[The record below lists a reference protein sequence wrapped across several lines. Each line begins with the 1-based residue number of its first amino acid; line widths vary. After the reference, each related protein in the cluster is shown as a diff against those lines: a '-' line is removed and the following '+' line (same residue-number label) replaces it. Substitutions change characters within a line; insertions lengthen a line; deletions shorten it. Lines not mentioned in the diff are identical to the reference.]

1 MEKKT
6 KPQFSNIMDYLH
18 NSVQSLNDSKIF
30 AGLMIIT
37 LNVASKFVNIKL
49 SKSMQSFLKNTF
61 SKYLLVFTIAWIG
74 TRDIYIALIVTMCFI
89 IMIDFL
95 LDDDSSFYILPN
107 DFKEHYVNI
116 FDDDE
121 EQSEVTE
128 EDIKKAQK
136 VLKKAKKQNGD
147 EFESY
152 KL

>member
-1 MEKKT
+1 MEKKM
-6 KPQFSNIMDYLH
+6 KPHFTNLIDYLH

-74 TRDIYIALIVTMCFI
+74 TRDIYIALIVTVSFI
-89 IMIDFL
+89 LIIDFL
-95 LDDDSSFYILPN
+95 LDDDSAFYILPN
-107 DFKEHYVNI
+107 DFKEHYINL
-116 FDDDE
+116 FDDE
-121 EQSEVTE
+121 EEKAEITE

-136 VLKKAKKQNGD
+136 VLTKAKKQNGED
-147 EFESY
+147 FESY
-152 KL
+152 KI

>member
-1 MEKKT
+1 MEKKM
-6 KPQFSNIMDYLH
+6 KPHFTNLIDYLH

-74 TRDIYIALIVTMCFI
+74 TRDIYIAIIVTMFFI
-89 IMIDFL
+89 IIIDFL
-95 LDDDSSFYILPN
+95 LDDDSAFYILPN
-107 DFKEHYVNI
+107 DFKEHYINL
-116 FDDDE
+116 FDNE
-121 EQSEVTE
+121 EEKSEITE

-136 VLKKAKKQNGD
+136 VLTKAKKQNGED
-147 EFESY
+147 FESY
-152 KL
+152 KI

>member
-1 MEKKT
+1 M
-6 KPQFSNIMDYLH
+6 KPHFTNLIDYLH

-74 TRDIYIALIVTMCFI
+74 TRDIYIALIVTVSFI
-89 IMIDFL
+89 LIIDFL
-95 LDDDSSFYILPN
+95 LDDDSAFYILPN
-107 DFKEHYVNI
+107 DFKEHYINL
-116 FDDDE
+116 FDDE
-121 EQSEVTE
+121 EEKAEITE

-136 VLKKAKKQNGD
+136 VLTKAKKQNGED
-147 EFESY
+147 FESY
-152 KL
+152 KI

>member
-1 MEKKT
+1 M
-6 KPQFSNIMDYLH
+6 KPHFTNLIDYLH

-74 TRDIYIALIVTMCFI
+74 TRDIYIAIIVTMFFI
-89 IMIDFL
+89 IIIDFL
-95 LDDDSSFYILPN
+95 LDDDSAFYILPN
-107 DFKEHYVNI
+107 DFKEHYINL
-116 FDDDE
+116 FDNE
-121 EQSEVTE
+121 EEKSEITE

-136 VLKKAKKQNGD
+136 VLTKAKKQNGED
-147 EFESY
+147 FESY
-152 KL
+152 KI

>member
-1 MEKKT
+1 M
-6 KPQFSNIMDYLH
+6 KPHFTNLIDYLH

-74 TRDIYIALIVTMCFI
+74 TRDIYIALIVTVSFI
-89 IMIDFL
+89 LIIDFL
-95 LDDDSSFYILPN
+95 LDDDSAFYILPN
-107 DFKEHYVNI
+107 DFKEHYINL
-116 FDDDE
+116 FDDE
-121 EQSEVTE
+121 EEKSEITE

-136 VLKKAKKQNGD
+136 VLTKAKKQNGED
-147 EFESY
+147 FESY
-152 KL
+152 KI